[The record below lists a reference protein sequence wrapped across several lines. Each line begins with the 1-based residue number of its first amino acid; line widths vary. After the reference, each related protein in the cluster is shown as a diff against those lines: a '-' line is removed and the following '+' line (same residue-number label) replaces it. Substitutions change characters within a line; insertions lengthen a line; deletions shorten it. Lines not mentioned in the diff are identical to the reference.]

1 MISDAERAAL
11 VRRVGGRGGRALVVG
26 SDDHV
31 LPDAVQATDL
41 DAVEG
46 AYDTVVVLGA
56 LPPARTLA
64 QRLCPGALVAVLT
77 AGGLPPGYSWFV
89 PIGSWRLG
97 ERSLVLLRRPW
108 E

>member
-11 VRRVGGRGGRALVVG
+11 VRRVGGRALVVG
-26 SDDHV
+26 SDDQV